1 MKKLLAML
9 LTAGMMTVG
18 FSSAA
23 MAEEVELDPN
33 DLMTYFA
40 QIEPL
45 EETVHLN
52 IGTDPGIYH
61 NFYTYLAYKM
71 GGLEMV
77 GIDATLIPTS
87 SGPIQVE
94 AMASGDIDCGG
105 YGIGGILM
113 GSVRESTELLAIRMN
128 EAIVQKYFVK
138 EDSPVA
144 QAGINEFGF
153 YGDADSWKDVEVY
166 LPSGTTLQ
174 YLLGTAMGK
183 LGMSLDD
190 MNTVFTEAPNIFTV
204 MASGQGSAW
213 GLWNMTAYDP
223 FMPENGY
230 VEAINGVT
238 AGIYLPAATTVSRA
252 ALEDPVKKEAMMKW
266 FACEQAVI
274 RWIQASE
281 ENLMSAIDYMYE
293 WCEDEGV
300 VCTYEVIENYLKDA
314 EPFTLEENYRI
325 FTEKGESGHYLAAE
339 MLEAP
344 MDYFV
349 GNGNYTEDDYEALY
363 DDSNYN
369 QEFLEY
375 ALSIF
380 G

>member
-1 MKKLLAML
+1 MKRVLAILVTLTML
-9 LTAGMMTVG
+9 LVGTTTAFAT
-18 FSSAA
+18 
-23 MAEEVELDPN
+23 EIDPT
-33 DLMTYFA
+33 DITTYFA

-45 EETVHLN
+45 EERVELN
-52 IGTDPGIYH
+52 IGLGYGIYH
-61 NFYTYLAYKM
+61 DFFTYLAYKL
-71 GGLEMV
+71 GGLDMV
-77 GIDATLIPTS
+77 GIDATMISTA
-87 SGPIQVE
+87 SGPLMVE
-94 AMASGDIDCGG
+94 AIASGDIDCGG

-113 GSVRESTELLAIRMN
+113 GAVNQSTQFLAMRMN

-138 EDSPVA
+138 EDSPIA

-153 YGDADSWKDVEVY
+153 YGDYDTWKEAEVY

-183 LGMSLDD
+183 LGLTLDE
-190 MNTVFTEAPNIFTV
+190 MNTVYTEAQNIFTV

-213 GLWNMTAYDP
+213 ALWNTTAYDSY
-223 FMPENGY
+223 MEENGY
-230 VEAINGVT
+230 LEAINGVT
-238 AGIYLPAATTVSRA
+238 AGIYLPAATIASRE
-252 ALEDPVKKEAMMKW
+252 ALADPVKKEAMLRW

-300 VCTYEVIENYLKDA
+300 VCTYETIENYLKDA
-314 EPFTLEENYRI
+314 TPFTLEENYEM
-325 FTEKGESGHYLAAE
+325 FTTIGESGNVVAAE
-339 MLEAP
+339 LLKTP

-349 GNGNYTEDDYEALY
+349 SNGNYTEDDYEKLL
-363 DDSNYN
+363 DPSNYTS
-369 QEFLEY
+369 EFIEY

>member
-1 MKKLLAML
+1 MMKRVLAILVTLTML
-9 LTAGMMTVG
+9 LVGTTTAFAT
-18 FSSAA
+18 
-23 MAEEVELDPN
+23 EIDPT
-33 DLMTYFA
+33 DITTYFA

-45 EETVHLN
+45 EERVELN
-52 IGTDPGIYH
+52 IGLGYGIYH
-61 NFYTYLAYKM
+61 DFFTYLAYKL
-71 GGLEMV
+71 GGLDMV
-77 GIDATLIPTS
+77 GIDATMISTA
-87 SGPIQVE
+87 SGPLMVE
-94 AMASGDIDCGG
+94 AIASGDIDCGG

-113 GSVRESTELLAIRMN
+113 GAVNQSTQFLAMRMN

-138 EDSPVA
+138 EDSPIA

-153 YGDADSWKDVEVY
+153 YGDYDTWKEAEVY

-183 LGMSLDD
+183 LGLTLDE
-190 MNTVFTEAPNIFTV
+190 MNTVYTEAQNIFTV

-213 GLWNMTAYDP
+213 ALWNTTAYDSY
-223 FMPENGY
+223 MEENGY
-230 VEAINGVT
+230 LEAINGVT
-238 AGIYLPAATTVSRA
+238 AGIYLPAATIASRE
-252 ALEDPVKKEAMMKW
+252 ALADPVKKEAMLRW

-300 VCTYEVIENYLKDA
+300 VCTYETIENYLKDA
-314 EPFTLEENYRI
+314 TPFTLEENYEM
-325 FTEKGESGHYLAAE
+325 FTTIGESGNVVAAE
-339 MLEAP
+339 LLKTP

-349 GNGNYTEDDYEALY
+349 SNGNYTEDDYEKLL
-363 DDSNYN
+363 DPSNYTS
-369 QEFLEY
+369 EFIEY